1 MRAPPEFH
9 AMHRRHLLAAATAAT
24 ASAPPRT
31 VSGAAGTRRVV
42 AELFTSQSCS
52 SCPPADAL
60 LEELAGRRPDVLAL
74 SYHVTYW
81 NRLGWRDRFS
91 LPEATE
97 RQRRYAATLGH
108 GQVYT
113 PQLVVQ
119 GRRDVV
125 GSDRGA
131 VLGAIAS
138 AAADPGQAVAMAVAP
153 SGAAVV
159 VEAGAGSG
167 AGTVVLLGYDRRQ
180 VTPVGGGENRGR
192 TLAHANVVRG
202 LAAIGEWRGRPMRA
216 GGARPEG
223 EHVAVLLQA
232 ADGAILGAA
241 SA

>member
-1 MRAPPEFH
+1 
-9 AMHRRHLLAAATAAT
+9 MHRRHLLAAAAAAT
-24 ASAPPRT
+24 GLAPLRAA
-31 VSGAAGTRRVV
+31 SGAAGARRVV

-60 LEELAGRRPDVLAL
+60 LEELAERRPDVLAL
-74 SYHVTYW
+74 SYQVTYW

-125 GSDRGA
+125 GSDRAAVSGA
-131 VLGAIAS
+131 LGS
-138 AAADPGQAVAMAVAP
+138 AAMNPGPTVAMAVAP
-153 SGAAVV
+153 SGAAVI
-159 VEAGAGSG
+159 VEAGAGPG
-167 AGTVVLLGYDRRQ
+167 AGTILLLGYDRRQ
-180 VTPVGGGENRGR
+180 ITPVGGGENRGR

-202 LAAIGEWRGRPMRA
+202 LAAIEEWRGRPMRV

-223 EHVAVLLQA
+223 QHLAVLLQA
-232 ADGAILGAA
+232 ANGAILGAA
-241 SA
+241 SV